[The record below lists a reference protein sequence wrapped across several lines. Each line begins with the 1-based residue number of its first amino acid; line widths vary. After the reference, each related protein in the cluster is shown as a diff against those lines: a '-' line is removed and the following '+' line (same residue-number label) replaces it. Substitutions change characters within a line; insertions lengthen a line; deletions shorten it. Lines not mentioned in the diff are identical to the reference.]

1 MSLDGDDVDTAPP
14 SISKASK
21 FLRKVTKVKSKHII
35 KKQPQKN
42 KRKTPSATH
51 PPRSPLKKY
60 SQWQCA
66 GCQQANQSDKVE
78 CQGCRNPCGFN
89 AIAESFWKS
98 CKLKVF
104 APSFDKLLDTSCPN
118 CEGLLESTKL
128 II

>member
-21 FLRKVTKVKSKHII
+21 FLRKVKSKPII

-42 KRKTPSATH
+42 KRTL
-51 PPRSPLKKY
+51 RSPVKKY

-66 GCQQANQSDKVE
+66 GCQQVNQSDRVE